1 MNKELIEEAVKRTR
15 AAVEDAKT
23 RGEKLLLFSTLY
35 SGWSDI
41 QLTFDEKEE
50 LKKRL
55 GAEGF
60 TLQNEY
66 VEGDTDWRLEQKVVL
81 RF

>member
-1 MNKELIEEAVKRTR
+1 MNNKLIEEAFKRTR
-15 AAVEDAKT
+15 AAVEEAKT
-23 RGEKLLLFSTLY
+23 KGEKSLLFSTLY

-41 QLTFDEKEE
+41 PLAFDEKEE

-55 GAEGF
+55 AAEGW

-66 VEGDTDWRLEQKVVL
+66 VEGDPDWKLEQKVVL